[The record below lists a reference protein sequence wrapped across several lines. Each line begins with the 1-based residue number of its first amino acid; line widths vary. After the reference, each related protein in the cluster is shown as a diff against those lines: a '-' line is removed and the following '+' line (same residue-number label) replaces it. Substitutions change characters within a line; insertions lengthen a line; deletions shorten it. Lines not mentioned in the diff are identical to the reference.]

1 MPIKHKAVF
10 TKKCPDDPIARRR
23 IPGCSVGNE
32 KPFTPQTRYPPKP
45 PPHKVDPIPV
55 DPPPVD
61 PIPPFTPGILPDTP
75 NKVPGSSLNYVR
87 TDLKKFFDKAPV
99 MTPEDRIAAEMSAA
113 SYIHDR
119 TKLNQFIEDSNISN
133 AGWKLNETLTNASRE
148 GPQNKELMNV
158 YERVTSNGKLEYA
171 TVYRGTEDW
180 IGNDGIENATNTL
193 QQIVKKTT
201 GRDVPTT
208 QQADIIKKVEDL
220 AHNYYSNKNNEITI
234 PKVSAGH
241 SRGGAQV
248 KLGRQRL
255 IQMYGKSFVDTYG
268 GEYTVFDPAPG
279 GGVFSQGS
287 NIRTIATE
295 TDVVSGID
303 RIINTVTRNTK
314 NTLIAKSETGYGP
327 IGSHLLDTFVP
338 NLPQLTETDND
349 NLNLNENPEG
359 SAIEGIEMRDT
370 GSAEPNLHSTTH
382 LLDELINDED
392 YRPFENQNP
401 EGSGTEGIQMTG
413 EANVANDIDT
423 NLNLS
428 LPEPLTLSKPTPGFT
443 TGVADVITSTPQSL
457 LTGYISS
464 EITKKVDPKG
474 ALGHEG
480 DLLATAGTN
489 VGLDSVL
496 FGAGADAILPVV
508 GAYEGADKAGRLTD
522 KITSSWD
529 DRTAAA
535 MVTGAAS
542 GAGAAAG
549 GLAAYGVS
557 SAVVSGASAAAS
569 MYTAYT
575 STAVTAEAASSA
587 VELTGLLGGL
597 TAATET
603 VETAAVGTDA
613 AALAQ
618 GGVDAPND
626 VAGIGLTTVAG
637 ILAGATAIGTGLNT
651 LFGKHDS
658 TSERIKKA
666 TAKRNE
672 ILKKFYDQ
680 ENLMSPGFDPKT
692 VLSDDEIKFISAL
705 DPQFFDNANKQIE
718 DRNRLTLLEKRI
730 TSQKMGER
738 PKLFGYGW
746 NNPQFGL
753 LNPDNQKVTNIYGTK
768 VLNLNESDQEF
779 INKLD
784 PTFFSRYGQ
793 YQDLFRDEMMY
804 LSPNYTLNE
813 YQIKNISDKN
823 PTFFDTMEKL
833 SLKDSV
839 NHITKLAHSNED
851 LKVINQNLD
860 IENETSVNG
869 SGFTSEQIDSLETGG
884 EVTTNDSSVPF
895 AAA

>member
-45 PPHKVDPIPV
+45 APHKVDPIPV

-87 TDLKKFFDKAPV
+87 TDLKKFFDKAPI

-255 IQMYGKSFVDTYG
+255 IQMYGKTFVDNYG

-314 NTLIAKSETGYGP
+314 NTLIAKSETGYDP
-327 IGSHLLDTFVP
+327 IGSHRLDTFVP
-338 NLPQLTETDND
+338 NLPQLTDNDNDNDND
-349 NLNLNENPEG
+349 NLNEDT
-359 SAIEGIEMRDT
+359 SAIEGIEMRDI

-382 LLDELINDED
+382 LLDELISNED
-392 YRPFENQNP
+392 YRPFEP
-401 EGSGTEGIQMTG
+401 PTEGPAG
-413 EANVANDIDT
+413 SAVNVVNINEDINIDT
-423 NLNLS
+423 NLS
-428 LPEPLTLSKPTPGFT
+428 LPDPLTLSKPTPGFK
-443 TGVADVITSTPQSL
+443 TGVADVIKSTPQSL
-457 LTGYISS
+457 LTGYVASA
-464 EITKKVDPKG
+464 ITDKVDPKG

-480 DLLATAGTN
+480 DLLVTAGTN
-489 VGLDSVL
+489 VGLDSLL
-496 FGAGADAILPVV
+496 FGAGSDAILPVF

-522 KITSSWD
+522 SATSSWD

-549 GLAAYGVS
+549 GLAAYGMS
-557 SAVVSGASAAAS
+557 SAAASAAAS

-597 TAATET
+597 TAVTET
-603 VETAAVGTDA
+603 VETAAVATDA

-626 VAGIGLTTVAG
+626 VAGIGVTTVAG

-658 TSERIKKA
+658 DSERIKKA
-666 TAKRNE
+666 TAKRDE
-672 ILKKFYDQ
+672 ILKKFYGQ

-718 DRNRLTLLEKRI
+718 DKKRLTLLEKRI

-823 PTFFDTMEKL
+823 PTFFDNVDKL
-833 SLKDSV
+833 NLKDSV
-839 NHITKLAHSNED
+839 KHITKLAHSNED

-860 IENETSVNG
+860 IENETSNDG
-869 SGFTSEQIDSLETGG
+869 GFTSEQIDQLETGG
-884 EVTTNDSSVPF
+884 EVTTNDSTVPF